1 MSDHY
6 YTNKPQSNH
15 EVKEIEA
22 TIGQH
27 SLRLT
32 TDSGV
37 FSKNRMD
44 FGSKLLVESFLK
56 VNQLDQSTALLELGS
71 GYGPLLLSVAIHFP
85 AANYL
90 GIELN
95 ERALEL
101 AKENSLLNHLPL
113 VNWLQADAT
122 ELELDP
128 IYDFVLTNP
137 PIRAGKQVIR
147 TFVEK
152 AYDGLKK
159 SGELWLVIQ
168 KKQGAPSML
177 EHMEELFGQVEL
189 VERDK
194 GYWILKSVK

>member
-6 YTNKPQSNH
+6 YTNKPQSSH
-15 EVKEIEA
+15 ELKEITA
-22 TIGQH
+22 TVGNH

-56 VNQLDQSTALLELGS
+56 TKQLGEEHSLLELGS
-71 GYGPLLLSVAIHFP
+71 GYGPLILSVALHFP
-85 AANYL
+85 QASYT

-101 AKENSLLNHLPL
+101 AKKNNQLNQAPMI
-113 VNWLQADAT
+113 NWVQADAT
-122 ELELDP
+122 ELDSQAQ
-128 IYDFVLTNP
+128 YDIVLTNP
-137 PIRAGKQVIR
+137 PIRAGKSVIR

-152 AYDGLKK
+152 AHAALKD

-168 KKQGAPSML
+168 KKQGAPSMSGY
-177 EHMEELFGQVEL
+177 MEELFGHVEL

-194 GYWILKSVK
+194 GYWILKSIK